1 MAADQAAIAVLIPGR
16 AGEVAAD
23 DAFDGQWFGAA
34 DQGRAT
40 GKSIGKIFQFAG
52 EGVEIGRNEMVRHE
66 VEALEPE
73 GGQGGEHLTLPGD
86 GIGQNAVES
95 GQAVGG
101 DQQGAVARG
110 VNLAD
115 FAAAEKG
122 PAGNLQVAHR
132 RGFSRVERPR
142 GQAERGSAN
151 SLEAPR
157 DPPILLGFMEIP
169 ILLAQAAPGPE
180 QPPMLF
186 QFMPLIIIAVLFYF
200 LLIRPQQ
207 KKQKEHE
214 KLVAGVKTGDKVV
227 TAGGIH
233 GIVANLK
240 ETTILLKVADNVK
253 IEVDKNSITSVS
265 KTEAA

>member
-1 MAADQAAIAVLIPGR
+1 
-16 AGEVAAD
+16 
-23 DAFDGQWFGAA
+23 
-34 DQGRAT
+34 
-40 GKSIGKIFQFAG
+40 
-52 EGVEIGRNEMVRHE
+52 
-66 VEALEPE
+66 
-73 GGQGGEHLTLPGD
+73 
-86 GIGQNAVES
+86 
-95 GQAVGG
+95 
-101 DQQGAVARG
+101 
-110 VNLAD
+110 
-115 FAAAEKG
+115 
-122 PAGNLQVAHR
+122 
-132 RGFSRVERPR
+132 
-142 GQAERGSAN
+142 
-151 SLEAPR
+151 LEAPR
-157 DPPILLGFMEIP
+157 NPPILLGFMEIP